1 MAWKWSPRHSPPS
14 AGGDRD
20 RASKSSRKKQTS
32 SKKKRFSETVWET
45 AEILF
50 IFFVEKNPLTWFRFQ
65 DRVTAGGGSG
75 FKDRRGKSG
84 ILFLKDK
91 STVYYFGHKFF
102 VKYLHVCPVPG
113 EGVAAGRGGED
124 AADAETDLDKK
135 LRGKKISIA
144 ATAIRGNNS
153 NTNTDKRSN
162 NSNNK
167 RAATAAAT
175 AATREAS
182 AAAVATVATR
192 RRKAT
197 DQGEEVGSLI
207 NTEQKTYK

>member
-1 MAWKWSPRHSPPS
+1 MFFLLFSPPHDFGLEVVPETQS
-14 AGGDRD
+14 PVRRRRQRQGLKVKPEEADVF
-20 RASKSSRKKQTS
+20 K
-32 SKKKRFSETVWET
+32 KKKRFSETVWET

-65 DRVTAGGGSG
+65 DRVTAGGGRG
-75 FKDRRGKSG
+75 FRDRRGKSG

-135 LRGKKISIA
+135 LPVKKSA
-144 ATAIRGNNS
+144 SLPPPSEATTA
-153 NTNTDKRSN
+153 T
-162 NSNNK
+162 K
-167 RAATAAAT
+167 RATTATT
-175 AATREAS
+175 T
-182 AAAVATVATR
+182 
-192 RRKAT
+192 K
-197 DQGEEVGSLI
+197 GSNCCSNCSNKSSI
-207 NTEQKTYK
+207 CSSSSNSSNKKTKGH